1 MPAYCQCCSVI
12 MIIEEMFSMQQQQQ
26 QLNFVEELVVLS
38 LLTVST
44 TYMGTAHGQCVMF
57 M

>member
-1 MPAYCQCCSVI
+1 MPTYRQCCSVI
-12 MIIEEMFSMQQQQQ
+12 MIIEDMLSMQQPQ

-44 TYMGTAHGQCVMF
+44 TYMGTAHGECMMF